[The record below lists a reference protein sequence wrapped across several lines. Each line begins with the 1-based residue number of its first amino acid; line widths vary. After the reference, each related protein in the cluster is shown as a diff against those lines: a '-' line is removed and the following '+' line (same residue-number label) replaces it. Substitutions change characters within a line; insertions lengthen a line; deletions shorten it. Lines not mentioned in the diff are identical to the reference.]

1 MECDD
6 SKVDD
11 DLEQILQD
19 IKQVHQNS
27 LDVPDS
33 PKDHHDH
40 HQHVQSAVGHMTM
53 ETDHS
58 DHKVKPSRHLLYTTH
73 FPLCQDDP
81 FSQHD
86 CNQRHVLLYGVGKV
100 RDEARHT
107 VKKMTK
113 EICKLFS
120 KKFSIDV
127 AEGGKVKKHSR
138 NEFNFEATTQK
149 CQSLSYFDQHLVT
162 WQCSVTV
169 IEMLNSFATGNSNY
183 LPVQEHVAFLF
194 DLMELALNIYGLIDV
209 CIQILKELPEVEAQ
223 LIAKNSVL
231 MRNYTT
237 SLSLYVVGVLRRYH
251 CCLLRKSFDFKR
263 KSAHILI
270 FSVT

>member
-1 MECDD
+1 MDYDD
-6 SKVDD
+6 SKIDD
-11 DLEQILQD
+11 DLDKILQN
-19 IKQVHQNS
+19 IKEDQQNS
-27 LDVPDS
+27 MDVPDS
-33 PKDHHDH
+33 PKDHDHGH
-40 HQHVQSAVGHMTM
+40 HQHMPSSMGHVPM
-53 ETDHS
+53 ETDHN

-73 FPLCQDDP
+73 FPLAQDDP

-86 CNQRHVLLYGVGKV
+86 CNQRHVLLYGVGKI

-107 VKKMTK
+107 VKKMSK

-120 KKFSIDV
+120 KKFSVDV

-149 CQSLSYFDQHLVT
+149 CQSLSYFDQHVVT

-223 LIAKNSVL
+223 LMAKNSVL

-237 SLSLYVVGVLRRYH
+237 SLSLYIVGVLRRYH
-251 CCLLRKSFDFKR
+251 CCLLCE
-263 KSAHILI
+263 
-270 FSVT
+270 